1 MKKYLKIIA
10 ELLLFTIS
18 FGVLAGSFSGAPY
31 VPGSATITGGTI
43 NNTTIGA
50 STPAAGTFTTLTS
63 SAVAFTGGT
72 ASGVAITSGTAS
84 GVAITGGTASGV
96 AITGGTITNSSFTG
110 GISGVAITGGT
121 ASGVAITNS
130 KIGTLYAQINP
141 NGVSSVSL
149 GAVFS
154 GATSIEVVVDG
165 TAYTNSN
172 AYGLRLATAASG
184 VIATGY
190 TSACHRPGA
199 APVAF
204 TTGFVMEGEPQGNTA
219 TDGIMFLLLADAATN
234 TWIYTSSFNRV
245 STIMSTSIGKIVL
258 GAGNPLTSITLSVV
272 SGSSGTFNAGKVS
285 MRVQ

>member
-72 ASGVAITSGTAS
+72 ASGVAITSGTA
-84 GVAITGGTASGV
+84 
-96 AITGGTITNSSFTG
+96 
-110 GISGVAITGGT
+110 SGVAITGGT